1 MLDMT
6 RKEILP
12 AVAGY
17 TKELTETL
25 AAKRA
30 ILPSLSAKYE
40 TGTITKLSSLL
51 DQIDAAAD
59 ELEKT
64 TLQIKAIDSVT
75 ESAFQIRDAMLPRM
89 AALRVV
95 CDEAEPLTAERFWP
109 FPTYDKLL
117 FGVR

>member
-1 MLDMT
+1 MVKDSGIIKETMISVQTDMEESHLSMLSNRLTDELGDMT
-6 RKEILP
+6 
-12 AVAGY
+12 VA
-17 TKELTETL
+17 
-25 AAKRA
+25 
-30 ILPSLSAKYE
+30 
-40 TGTITKLSSLL
+40 
-51 DQIDAAAD
+51 AAAD

-95 CDEAEPLTAERFWP
+95 CDEAEPLTSERFWP

>member
-1 MLDMT
+1 MAT
-6 RKEILP
+6 
-12 AVAGY
+12 
-17 TKELTETL
+17 
-25 AAKRA
+25 
-30 ILPSLSAKYE
+30 ILPSLPAKYE